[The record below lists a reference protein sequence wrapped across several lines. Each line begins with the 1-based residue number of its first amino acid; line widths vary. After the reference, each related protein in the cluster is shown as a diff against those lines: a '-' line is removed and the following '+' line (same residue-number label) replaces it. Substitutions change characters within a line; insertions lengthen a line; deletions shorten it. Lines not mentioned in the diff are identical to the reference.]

1 MLIMAAAASARLE
14 IGCQQV
20 LNALLSILS
29 KEDSRRSQ
37 DSNLDCSFKMSSF
50 DLKAFYKKNNLEIT
64 FFLNSLGMMV
74 ATDIATILCLKR
86 HHVYFYVNVIN
97 FHHESLIKP

>member
-1 MLIMAAAASARLE
+1 MLIMAAASALARLE

-29 KEDSRRSQ
+29 KEDSRSQ
-37 DSNLDCSFKMSSF
+37 DSNLDCSFKMSTF
-50 DLKAFYKKNNLEIT
+50 DIKAFHKKPNLQST
-64 FFLNSLGMMV
+64 FSLNALGRMV